1 MSPDDA
7 SEPTEPG
14 PRGVALFDFDRTL
27 VDVNSG
33 HIWLREEYRAGRVSN
48 QQVAWATWW
57 FLRYHMGMGSGLDQ
71 AFELAARAYAGTGDA
86 ALAARSDAFFA
97 QAIASRLRPGA
108 RRALDDHHA
117 AGDRVALASS
127 TTQYLARRVC
137 AEWGLDAAA
146 FTRLEVED
154 GVLTGRIASPALG
167 AHKTDRVLEWTAREG
182 VDLADVTFYTD
193 SMTDLSLLARVGTPV
208 VVNPDRRLAREAR
221 RRGWRIE
228 DWGKPLSV
236 APVPPK

>member
-1 MSPDDA
+1 M
-7 SEPTEPG
+7 EGPTSK
-14 PRGVALFDFDRTL
+14 GVALFDFDRTL

-33 HIWLREEYRAGRVSN
+33 HLWLREEYRSKRVTN

-57 FLRYHMGMGSGLDQ
+57 FVRYHLGMGSGLDQ
-71 AFELAARAYAGTGDA
+71 AFELAAQAYTGTGDA

-97 QAIASRLRPGA
+97 EQIATRLRPGA

-127 TTQYLARRVC
+127 TTQYLANRVC
-137 AEWGLDAAA
+137 IEWGLEPAA
-146 FTRLEVED
+146 FTRLEVEG

-167 AHKTDRVLEWTAREG
+167 AHKTERVLEWAARED

-193 SMTDLSLLARVGTPV
+193 SMTDSSLLARVGTPV
-208 VVNPDRRLAREAR
+208 AVNPDRRLAREAR

-228 DWGKPLSV
+228 DWGKPLS
-236 APVPPK
+236 ASPELPK